1 MKTVLVTGASRGLGL
16 ELARQYVHKTKDG
29 DCGSPPW
36 RVVVCV
42 RGDPPHDTLYD
53 ELRQGHEGCTS
64 FVIITL
70 DVACSD
76 AFDANFRNAL
86 KSIGRIDVLINN
98 AGVCIGRECAVGN
111 VDYDAWTRSFNTN
124 VMGSMRV
131 LEHCQPH
138 LAPDASVV
146 NISGRMGS
154 IGRVLSGLG
163 TSSATTQDVVYRT
176 TKAALN
182 MMTVCAAAEMRT
194 NPKTKSVKVI
204 AVDPGWMNTDMGSR
218 GGTIKAPLE
227 PRESAAGIVALI
239 ESLTPEDS
247 GKFLNWRGEEMPW

>member
-1 MKTVLVTGASRGLGL
+1 M
-16 ELARQYVHKTKDG
+16 HKTKEG
-29 DCGSPPW
+29 DCGPPPW

-86 KSIGRIDVLINN
+86 ADIGRIDVLINN

-138 LAPDASVV
+138 LAP
-146 NISGRMGS
+146 R
-154 IGRVLSGLG
+154 RERREHLG
-163 TSSATTQDVVYRT
+163 TDGEHRAGAVRARRIVRHHPGRR
-176 TKAALN
+176 LPHHEG
-182 MMTVCAAAEMRT
+182 CAEHDDRLRR
-194 NPKTKSVKVI
+194 
-204 AVDPGWMNTDMGSR
+204 R
-218 GGTIKAPLE
+218 GDENQSENKK
-227 PRESAAGIVALI
+227 RQS
-239 ESLTPEDS
+239 D
-247 GKFLNWRGEEMPW
+247 RG